1 MDNDYSLQELMA
13 NMQTMLKSNQSKL
26 DTYSVSTTSAN
37 PKYTNA
43 GVASVYRPDWYS
55 HIYNG
60 DPYLRDNTYTYTTS
74 TTTKTLEEMRYM
86 EIMNRIERMEKTMND
101 RLCVLTPDPEM
112 LKKWELLQEIY
123 QQYKAAEAL
132 LYGSDSDE

>member
-26 DTYSVSTTSAN
+26 DTYSSSTT
-37 PKYTNA
+37 A
-43 GVASVYRPDWYS
+43 GDPNLGVSSVYRPDWYS
-55 HIYNG
+55 QIYNG
-60 DPYLRDNTYTYTTS
+60 DPYDHKYTYTT
-74 TTTKTLEEMRYM
+74 TTSKPPMAVEEMRYM

-132 LYGSDSDE
+132 LYGNDSDE